1 MSVSKCQC
9 DAYYTESKEIIQS
22 IESCITLDEPVFVVI
37 ECPIC
42 GQKRVIGGEPSID
55 FETGN
60 PCIESFV
67 FEYSEQYS
75 GCPIHKSVLLEE
87 CSESESEFAT
97 WSRTKNRVINFKKR
111 QN

>member
-22 IESCITLDEPVFVVI
+22 IESCITLDEPVLVVI

-60 PCIESFV
+60 PCIESFE
-67 FEYSEQYS
+67 FEYSEKYS
-75 GCPIHKSVLLEE
+75 SSPVHKTILLQECDPID
-87 CSESESEFAT
+87 SEFGV
-97 WSRTKNRVINFKKR
+97 WSHRNRKTIYLKKSK
-111 QN
+111 